1 MLAATNHI
9 KGRTMDNEAALR
21 HFFEQINA
29 GDVDAAA
36 ELLADGFV
44 EHEAMPGLEP
54 NKEGTRQL
62 FRMMIAGFPD
72 LRFDAEDILTSGD
85 KVVARARVTGTNKG
99 EFMGMPATG
108 KSINVQAI
116 DIVLFGDDGLGVE
129 HWGVMDMMS
138 MMQQL
143 GVVPQGPPA

>member
-1 MLAATNHI
+1 
-9 KGRTMDNEAALR
+9 
-21 HFFEQINA
+21 
-29 GDVDAAA
+29 
-36 ELLADGFV
+36 
-44 EHEAMPGLEP
+44 
-54 NKEGTRQL
+54 
-62 FRMMIAGFPD
+62 MMIAGFPD

-116 DIVLFGDDGLGVE
+116 DIVSFGNDGLAVE

>member
-1 MLAATNHI
+1 
-9 KGRTMDNEAALR
+9 MDNEAALR
-21 HFFEQINA
+21 HFFEQISA
-29 GDVDAAA
+29 GDIDAAA
-36 ELLADGFV
+36 ERLADDFV

-85 KVVARARVTGTNKG
+85 KVVARSRVTGTNKG

-116 DIVLFGDDGLGVE
+116 DIVRFGNDGLAAE

-138 MMQQL
+138 IMQQL
-143 GVVPQGPPA
+143 GAIPQGPPA